1 MKKVLSIAFVVVLV
15 VALASVAFADGSF
28 SLSGAD
34 NDHVVGSYTADNDT
48 DFVEVRV
55 NDKTAKG
62 GFGTVSI
69 DYLLTAKEKTGTYEV
84 VVYVEGAPVKTVTLT
99 EAAEEPVVT
108 EEPVETE
115 QPAETEEPVETEK
128 PVETTKPVETV
139 KPVQT
144 AAPSGKD
151 SVPKTG
157 ETDATAIV
165 IAALAVALIGAG
177 VVVVTGKK
185 YGKEN

>member
-69 DYLLTAKEKTGTYEV
+69 DYLLTAKGHDELFLLCFHFSLPRPEH
-84 VVYVEGAPVKTVTLT
+84 
-99 EAAEEPVVT
+99 AADFDDVPVVT

-115 QPAETEEPVETEK
+115 QPVETEEPVETEK